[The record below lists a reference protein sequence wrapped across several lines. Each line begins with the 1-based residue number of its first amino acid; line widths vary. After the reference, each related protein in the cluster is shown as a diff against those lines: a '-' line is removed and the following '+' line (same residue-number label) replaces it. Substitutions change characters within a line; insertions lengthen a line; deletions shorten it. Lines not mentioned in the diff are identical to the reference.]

1 MQERTFRMTDEEG
14 IHVHI
19 YEWLPDEQPIQGI
32 VQISHGM
39 AETARRYQR
48 LARSLTSH
56 GYAVYANDHRG
67 HGLTAATPEDIG
79 DPGEDGF
86 YWMEEDL
93 AMLSRWIHERYTA
106 LPLYMLGHSMGS
118 FIVQKLM
125 YEHPELYDGF
135 ILSGTNGPR
144 GLLQAGARLALLQ
157 SRLHGPMHRS
167 MLLNALVF
175 GPFNR
180 GLPRPRKTRFDW
192 LSRDPEEVALFINDP
207 YCAQLASV
215 RFYVHFFQL
224 LIEIHQP
231 AHMQRIPK
239 DKPVY
244 LFSGDRDPVGGYGK
258 GVRKLYEQYQRL
270 QLGDVEMKLYPD
282 ARHETLNDT
291 NREEVTADILDWL
304 GRHCLTAK

>member
-1 MQERTFRMTDEEG
+1 MQERTFRMTDGEG
-14 IHVHI
+14 IQVHI
-19 YEWLPDEQPIQGI
+19 YEWLPDQQPVHAVI
-32 VQISHGM
+32 QISHGM
-39 AETARRYQR
+39 AETARRYHR
-48 LARSLTSH
+48 LAQSLTAQ

-93 AMLSRWIHERYTA
+93 AMLSGWIHEQYAA
-106 LPLYMLGHSMGS
+106 LPLYILGHSMGS

-125 YEHPELYDGF
+125 YDHPDLYDGF

-144 GLLQAGARLALLQ
+144 GLLQVGERLALLQ
-157 SRLHGPMHRS
+157 RRLRGPLHRS

-180 GLPRPRKTRFDW
+180 GLPRPRATRFDW

-270 QLGDVEMKLYPD
+270 QLSDVEMKLYPD

-291 NREEVTADILDWL
+291 NRDEVTADILDWL
-304 GRHCLTAK
+304 GRHCPTAK